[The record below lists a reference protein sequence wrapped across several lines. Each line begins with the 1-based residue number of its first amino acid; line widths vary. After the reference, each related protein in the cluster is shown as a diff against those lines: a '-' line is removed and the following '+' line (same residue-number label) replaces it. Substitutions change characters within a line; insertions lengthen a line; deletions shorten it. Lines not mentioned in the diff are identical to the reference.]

1 MAVDYRKQDK
11 QQKRIGILKQAY
23 TLCLESKNENLLPLM
38 TYSLLSAYAE
48 NDSIEKANYF
58 YRTVVDRYSKS
69 TPIPMKNE
77 YLNAMSHYYFA
88 NKQYDLALQ
97 ESRDVLERY
106 RQSRNVEG
114 IYITQEALS
123 NIHERKKNP
132 EKALLYYKEFI
143 STRDSITSIQ
153 KTNALSYY
161 QTLYETQI
169 KDVTISKQKSNIEF
183 LAEKN
188 IKKQQA
194 LLFGGIGFAMLFVF
208 TWLIRSRNDNKKQR
222 ETQEMFTQ
230 QLLKTQEE
238 ERIKIARD
246 LHDSVGQKL
255 MLLSRKAKN
264 TANADMDILA
274 SSSLEEL
281 RSISRGLY
289 PSVLERLGL
298 TTAIKA
304 LIDDVDTNTDI
315 FFSHEIDNIDQL
327 ISKEDALHFY
337 RIIQESLSNLVKHS
351 GAKAASITIEKN
363 DKNIHTSVKDNGIGF
378 DFHGN
383 KNAQNS
389 LGMKTLRERTRMIH
403 SKINIISNPK
413 KGTSVELFTPIYS

>member
-1 MAVDYRKQDK
+1 
-11 QQKRIGILKQAY
+11 
-23 TLCLESKNENLLPLM
+23 
-38 TYSLLSAYAE
+38 
-48 NDSIEKANYF
+48 
-58 YRTVVDRYSKS
+58 
-69 TPIPMKNE
+69 
-77 YLNAMSHYYFA
+77 
-88 NKQYDLALQ
+88 
-97 ESRDVLERY
+97 
-106 RQSRNVEG
+106 
-114 IYITQEALS
+114 
-123 NIHERKKNP
+123 
-132 EKALLYYKEFI
+132 
-143 STRDSITSIQ
+143 
-153 KTNALSYY
+153 
-161 QTLYETQI
+161 
-169 KDVTISKQKSNIEF
+169 
-183 LAEKN
+183 
-188 IKKQQA
+188 
-194 LLFGGIGFAMLFVF
+194 
-208 TWLIRSRNDNKKQR
+208 
-222 ETQEMFTQ
+222 
-230 QLLKTQEE
+230 
-238 ERIKIARD
+238 
-246 LHDSVGQKL
+246 
-255 MLLSRKAKN
+255 
-264 TANADMDILA
+264 MDILA